1 MLNLTPH
8 AIVVMNDEAE
18 EITSFEPS
26 GTIARVTTSEKEVG
40 VWNYDGDYIAI
51 VVGEKGEVTG
61 LPEDK
66 DTQFLVSGMVLDALG
81 PEYHNIAFAPDTGA
95 TAVRDTQGRIIG
107 VTRLRTVAK

>member
-8 AIVVMNDEAE
+8 AIVILNEEVE
-18 EITSFEPS
+18 EIVSFEAS

-40 VWNYDGDYIAI
+40 VWNFDGEYITI

-66 DTQFLVSGMVLDALG
+66 DMQFLVSGMVLDALG
-81 PEYHNIAFAPDTGA
+81 PEYHNIAFAPDTGS
-95 TAVRDTQGRIIG
+95 TAVRDSKGHIVG
-107 VTRLRTVAK
+107 VTRLRTVTK

>member
-1 MLNLTPH
+1 MINLTPH

-66 DTQFLVSGMVLDALG
+66 DARFLVSGMVLDALG

-95 TAVRDTQGRIIG
+95 TAIRNDKGHIVG

>member
-1 MLNLTPH
+1 MINLTPH
-8 AIVVMNDEAE
+8 AIVILNDEAE
-18 EITSFEPS
+18 EIVSFEPS
-26 GTIARVTTSEKEVG
+26 GIIARVTTSEKEVG

-66 DTQFLVSGMVLDALG
+66 DMQFLVSGMVLDALG

-95 TAVRDTQGRIIG
+95 SAVRNEKGHIVG
-107 VTRLRTVAK
+107 VTRLRTVSK

>member
-8 AIVVMNDEAE
+8 EIVIVDEEGAE
-18 EITSFEPS
+18 IVSFSAS
-26 GTIARVTTSEKEVG
+26 GTIARVATSEKEVG

-66 DTQFLVSGMVLDALG
+66 DVQFLVSGMVLDALG

-95 TAVRDTQGRIIG
+95 SAIRDSQGRIIG